1 MNGHFSARGI
11 APIFLPT
18 LSIFP
23 RLFQLHLERKPNTFD
38 RSFLKKQVE
47 SAKNMLGPVFIF
59 FAAIFS
65 VIVSGAKTAWKRFRG
80 FPADSTPDHVSGKSG
95 TEDFTHE
102 LLKPD
107 FLTSTAR
114 KKESQALLRNISFS
128 SDGESKRKTLKS
140 RLSDSNLGKKG
151 CGEISKK
158 VGNKKS

>member
-1 MNGHFSARGI
+1 MLRNCFNKM
-11 APIFLPT
+11 FLPT
-18 LSIFP
+18 PAIFP

-38 RSFLKKQVE
+38 RSFLKKQVQ

-65 VIVSGAKTAWKRFRG
+65 AIVSGAKTAWKRFRG

-95 TEDFTHE
+95 TEDFTQE

-128 SDGESKRKTLKS
+128 SDGESKKKNTEKSVVRLKFW
-140 RLSDSNLGKKG
+140 LKVF
-151 CGEISKK
+151 GEIS
-158 VGNKKS
+158 

>member
-1 MNGHFSARGI
+1 MLNFFYQPYQFFPYFFSFIWNESR
-11 APIFLPT
+11 T
-18 LSIFP
+18 
-23 RLFQLHLERKPNTFD
+23 HLIDP
-38 RSFLKKQVE
+38 FLKKQVE

-65 VIVSGAKTAWKRFRG
+65 AIVSGAKTAWKRFRG